1 MIELKENVKKHIELL
16 CERYPALKSV
26 ENDIAGAYQILE
38 DSYKNGG
45 KLLIA
50 GNGGSAADAEHI
62 VGELMKGFKLP
73 RKPQTDFAEKLIREN
88 VELGTVLA
96 ENLQEALPAIALDG
110 HLALSTAYM
119 NDCEPLLCFAQ
130 QVNGY
135 GKEGDVFLGISTSGN
150 SKNVLYAATTAHAKG
165 MKVVGLTGEKNNM
178 LEEMSDVCI
187 KVPQTETYMIQELHL
202 PVYHC
207 LCLMLEDEFFN
218 KYEN

>member
-1 MIELKENVKKHIELL
+1 MKTEIYKHIEVLVN
-16 CERYPALKSV
+16 RYPVLNSV
-26 ENDIAGAYQILE
+26 KDEIVEAYFLLVE
-38 DSYKNGG
+38 SYKNEG

-73 RKPQTDFAEKLIREN
+73 RKLNENFTDKLISEN
-88 VELGTVLA
+88 EELGTVLA
-96 ENLQEALPAIALDG
+96 ESLQGALPAIALDG
-110 HLALSTAYM
+110 HPALSTAYM

-135 GKEGDVFLGISTSGN
+135 GKAGDVFLGISTSGN
-150 SKNVLYAATTAHAKG
+150 SKNILYAATTAHAKG
-165 MKVVGLTGEKNNM
+165 IKVIGLTGAKDSKLM
-178 LEEMSDVCI
+178 QMSDVCI

-207 LCLMLEDEFFN
+207 LCLMLEDEFFG
-218 KYEN
+218 EN